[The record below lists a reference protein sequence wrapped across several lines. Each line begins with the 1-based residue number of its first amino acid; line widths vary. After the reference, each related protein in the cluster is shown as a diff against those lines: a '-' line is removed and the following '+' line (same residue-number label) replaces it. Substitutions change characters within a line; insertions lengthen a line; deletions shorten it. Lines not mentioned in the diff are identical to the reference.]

1 MTLRRDLTAI
11 VTAPLLGRVA
21 DRGVPDGDLS
31 RKRYG
36 QVAEGYDALTAM
48 GSPYRRQTVR
58 ALAPQPGETV
68 LDVGCGTG
76 LNFELLA
83 GPLGPEG
90 TIVGIDLSPHM
101 LRLAR
106 ERADRHGWR
115 NVVLVEGAAED
126 VDIPV
131 QADAAL
137 LCGTHDIMRS
147 PAALEHVL
155 AHVRP
160 GGRVVA
166 AGPKWAPWWWA
177 TGPAM
182 NAWTWQLNR
191 DYVTTFEG
199 FGRPWS
205 HLARLVPGLE
215 VTDVFFGGG
224 YIAAGRMPPRWRARG
239 A

>member
-1 MTLRRDLTAI
+1 MALRHDLTEM

-21 DRGVPDGDLS
+21 ERGAPDTELC
-31 RKRYG
+31 RERYG
-36 QVAEGYDALTAM
+36 QVAEGYDAVTAM
-48 GSPYRRQTVR
+48 GSPYRRQTVTR
-58 ALAPQPGETV
+58 LAPQPGETI

-76 LNFELLA
+76 LNFELLV

-90 TIVGIDLSPHM
+90 AIVGVDVSPHM

-106 ERADRHGWR
+106 ERADRHGWK

-126 VDIPV
+126 AEIPV

-160 GGRVVA
+160 GGRIVA
-166 AGPKWAPWWWA
+166 AGPKWAPWWWPSA
-177 TGPAM
+177 AAM

-205 HLARLVPGLE
+205 HLARLVPGLD
-215 VTDVFFGGG
+215 VTDVLFGGG
-224 YIAAGRMPPRWRARG
+224 YIAAGVVPARRRRRR
-239 A
+239 